1 MEKEVIK
8 DEKETI
14 TLKNEEEYKK
24 ALKYFTIIIKE
35 TESGKE
41 LVNEQTNVILGC
53 YNKINEDNKLGSDGT
68 AQLVA
73 MHCNTPIRL
82 LTIEGLGE
90 LVKELKTNAVKD
102 SLKTLLSKLEKEGG
116 NNEE

>member
-1 MEKEVIK
+1 
-8 DEKETI
+8 
-14 TLKNEEEYKK
+14 
-24 ALKYFTIIIKE
+24 
-35 TESGKE
+35 
-41 LVNEQTNVILGC
+41 
-53 YNKINEDNKLGSDGT
+53 
-68 AQLVA
+68 